1 MNLTFVKRISSRR
14 HTVYTVEKVNKM
26 RETEIATSQR
36 GGNMQNETSYKENI
50 ILNTNRMGGMNE
62 ECDCTCTLG

>member
-1 MNLTFVKRISSRR
+1 M
-14 HTVYTVEKVNKM
+14 EKVNKIKM
-26 RETEIATSQR
+26 RETEIATSQG

-62 ECDCTCTLG
+62 E